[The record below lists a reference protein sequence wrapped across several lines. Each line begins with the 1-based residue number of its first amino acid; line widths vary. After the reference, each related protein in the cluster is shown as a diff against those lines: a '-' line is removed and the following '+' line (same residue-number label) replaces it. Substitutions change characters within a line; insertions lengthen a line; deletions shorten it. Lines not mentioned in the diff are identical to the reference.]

1 MKLKKILGASVLI
14 ASIMIPQSAFA
25 TPNKI
30 EKIEKIENGIL
41 VWDDDNFVEIKKG
54 TKKYDEIMKNV
65 EDAIEEFIPVMSE
78 IKKIDDLLEN
88 IEKLLDDM

>member
-1 MKLKKILGASVLI
+1 
-14 ASIMIPQSAFA
+14 MIPQSAFA
-25 TPNKI
+25 TPKN
-30 EKIEKIENGIL
+30 IEKIENGIL
-41 VWDDDNFVEIKKG
+41 VWDDDHLVEIKKG

-65 EDAIEEFIPVMSE
+65 EDAIEEFIPTLSE